1 MKKKGFSKSGYSR
14 SSYGKKSVQERF
26 KVKDVNEEG
35 GADFISAW
43 VNNNLNKT
51 QMSNAEGI
59 KNLMQG
65 PKLGYNVRKRRTSE
79 PKEEEE

>member
-1 MKKKGFSKSGYSR
+1 
-14 SSYGKKSVQERF
+14 
-26 KVKDVNEEG
+26 VNEEG

>member
-1 MKKKGFSKSGYSR
+1 MNKRKGYSQTG
-14 SSYGKKSVQERF
+14 YGKKSRQERF

-35 GADFISAW
+35 GPEFISAW

-59 KNLMQG
+59 KDLMQG
-65 PKLGYNVRKRRTSE
+65 PKLGYNVKKRRTSE
-79 PKEEEE
+79 PREEDE

>member
-1 MKKKGFSKSGYSR
+1 MKKKAKFKGYSQTG
-14 SSYGKKSVQERF
+14 YGKKSVQERF

-35 GADFISAW
+35 GSEFISAW

-59 KNLMQG
+59 KDLMQG
-65 PKLGYNVRKRRTSE
+65 PKLGYNVKKRRTSE
-79 PKEEEE
+79 PREEDE